1 MKSTGLDQCS
11 PKFWWRI
18 PISKNKE
25 LIMSTNIDSMQIL
38 LFYIHL
44 NIWKTK
50 DRKTNKKISKEDTK
64 SKSNMDII
72 VFFLCAN
79 ESQSGV
85 HFF

>member
-1 MKSTGLDQCS
+1 MKSTDLDQCS

-38 LFYIHL
+38 LLFYIHL

-50 DRKTNKKISKEDTK
+50 DRKTKKIQKKIQKVNQTRK
-64 SKSNMDII
+64 
-72 VFFLCAN
+72 L
-79 ESQSGV
+79 
-85 HFF
+85 